1 MGVFICGIIESAN
14 TPYLEVRPLLM
25 YLAMLESDSD
35 RQEFLDLY
43 NLYSTP
49 MLLVAKK
56 IFGQDQISA
65 EDAVQTAWMKVI
77 ENFSKIQAIPCK
89 KRGAYLVIIVKN
101 EAISILRKR
110 QKELPLNETAAG
122 EESTIEN
129 SSQPIMDMIHSMPQ
143 VYRAVLEMRFVE
155 ECSTREI
162 ANRLHLKE
170 STVNTRIHRGRLLLI
185 KKLKEEGYTYD

>member
-1 MGVFICGIIESAN
+1 MLI
-14 TPYLEVRPLLM
+14 
-25 YLAMLESDSD
+25 YLAMLETDGD
-35 RQEFLDLY
+35 RQDFLELY
-43 NLYSTP
+43 HLYANS

-56 IFGQDQISA
+56 ILGQDHSA
-65 EDAVQTAWMKVI
+65 VEDAVQSAWMRVV

-110 QKELPLNETAAG
+110 QKELPLNEAMIREEAAID
-122 EESTIEN
+122 S
-129 SSQPIMDMIHSMPQ
+129 SSQPILDIIHEMPQ
-143 VYRAVLEMRFVE
+143 IYRAVLEMRFVE

-162 ANRLHLKE
+162 ASRLHLKE

>member
-1 MGVFICGIIESAN
+1 
-14 TPYLEVRPLLM
+14 M
-25 YLAMLESDSD
+25 YLAMLESEGD
-35 RQEFLDLY
+35 RHEFIELY
-43 NLYSTP
+43 NLYSNP

-56 IFGQDQISA
+56 ILGQDHSAA
-65 EDAVQTAWMKVI
+65 EDAVQNAWIKVI
-77 ENFSKIQAIPCK
+77 ENFSKIQAVPCK

-110 QKELPLNETAAG
+110 QKELPLNETIIG
-122 EESTIEN
+122 EEAIIEN
-129 SSQPIMDMIHSMPQ
+129 SSQPILEIIHKMPQ
-143 VYRAVLEMRFVE
+143 VYRAVLEMRFIE

-185 KKLKEEGYTYD
+185 KKLKEEGYMYD

>member
-1 MGVFICGIIESAN
+1 MLI
-14 TPYLEVRPLLM
+14 
-25 YLAMLESDSD
+25 YLAMLETDGD
-35 RQEFLDLY
+35 RQEFLELY
-43 NLYSTP
+43 HLYSNS

-56 IFGQDQISA
+56 ILGQDHSSV
-65 EDAVQTAWMKVI
+65 EDAVQNAWMRVV

-110 QKELPLNETAAG
+110 QKELPLNEAMIREETAID
-122 EESTIEN
+122 S
-129 SSQPIMDMIHSMPQ
+129 SSQPILDIIHEMPQ
-143 VYRAVLEMRFVE
+143 IYRAVLEMRFVE

-162 ANRLHLKE
+162 ASRLHLKE

-185 KKLKEEGYTYD
+185 KKLKEAGYTYD

>member
-1 MGVFICGIIESAN
+1 MLI
-14 TPYLEVRPLLM
+14 YLT
-25 YLAMLESDSD
+25 MLESDRD
-35 RQEFLDLY
+35 RHDFLELY

-56 IFGQDQISA
+56 IFSQDYSSA
-65 EDAVQTAWMKVI
+65 EDAVQNAWIKVI
-77 ENFSKIQAIPCK
+77 ENFSKILAVPCK

-101 EAISILRKR
+101 EALSMLRKR
-110 QKELPLNETAAG
+110 QKELPLNETVTG
-122 EESTIEN
+122 EEAAIEN
-129 SSQPIMDMIHSMPQ
+129 SSQPILDIIHKMPQ

-185 KKLKEEGYTYD
+185 KKLKEEGYIYD

>member
-1 MGVFICGIIESAN
+1 MLI
-14 TPYLEVRPLLM
+14 
-25 YLAMLESDSD
+25 YLAMLETDGD
-35 RQEFLDLY
+35 RQEFLELY
-43 NLYSTP
+43 NLYSNS

-56 IFGQDQISA
+56 ILGQDHSSV
-65 EDAVQTAWMKVI
+65 EDAVQNAWIKVI
-77 ENFSKIQAIPCK
+77 ENFSKIQAVPCK

-110 QKELPLNETAAG
+110 QKELPLNETIIG
-122 EESTIEN
+122 EEAIIEN
-129 SSQPIMDMIHSMPQ
+129 SNQPILDIIHEMTQ
-143 VYRAVLEMRFVE
+143 VYRAVLEMRFIE

-185 KKLKEEGYTYD
+185 KKLKEEGYVYD

>member
-1 MGVFICGIIESAN
+1 
-14 TPYLEVRPLLM
+14 M
-25 YLAMLESDSD
+25 YLAMLESDGD
-35 RQEFLDLY
+35 RQEFL

-56 IFGQDQISA
+56 IFSQDYSSA
-65 EDAVQTAWMKVI
+65 EDAVQNAWIKVI
-77 ENFSKIQAIPCK
+77 ENFSKILAVPCK

-101 EAISILRKR
+101 EALSMLRKR
-110 QKELPLNETAAG
+110 QKELPLNETVTG
-122 EESTIEN
+122 EEAAIEN
-129 SSQPIMDMIHSMPQ
+129 SSQPILDIIHKMPQ

-185 KKLKEEGYTYD
+185 KKLKEEGYIYD